1 MAKQEV
7 DIGVEGNDGTGDS
20 IRESFRK
27 VNENF
32 TELYAV
38 FGVGGQISFTALS
51 DTPDTLT
58 PNTIALVNDAG
69 TQVQLAELAS
79 NSALGLGA
87 SDTITF
93 SYSQPGKLIISSA
106 FTKVADDIDPT
117 LNGPLYAAGFGI
129 ASVGIS
135 EEAAAAVNTRHAAD
149 GVAGITVDDLV
160 ITKGYADQRYITSGL
175 PLRVADEPTG
185 KLHYTFNINSY
196 PSNTVEILSHYD
208 ADQVLQSGGHGLD
221 SGANGTAFTF
231 NAEDI
236 DPNNLTTGTTYYV
249 RVITPTRL
257 ALFTEANKAFASGD
271 SDSDADDNKV
281 LVSGTIGVDDSHTLT
296 DAALTTRY
304 RAIS

>member
-106 FTKVADDIDPT
+106 FTKVADDTDPT

-149 GVAGITVDDLV
+149 GVTGITIDDLV

-175 PLRVADEPTG
+175 PLRVAEEPAG
-185 KLHYTFNINSY
+185 RLHYAWTINRY
-196 PSNTVEILSHYD
+196 VDGAIEISNYYKV
-208 ADQVLQSGGHGLD
+208 DQSLQSGGHGLE
-221 SGANGTAFTF
+221 SGSNGTAIKFSS
-231 NAEDI
+231 EDT
-236 DPNNLTTGTTYYV
+236 DPTNLTSNTTYY
-249 RVITPTRL
+249 
-257 ALFTEANKAFASGD
+257 
-271 SDSDADDNKV
+271 
-281 LVSGTIGVDDSHTLT
+281 
-296 DAALTTRY
+296 
-304 RAIS
+304 